1 MFSPDDRRAATRQ
14 VLVDIL
20 QQKGP
25 LLGAKLKV
33 LLFADLSRRLNIG
46 MPELEEMIPKLGP
59 FLAVNADLIQV
70 ARGQSDITV
79 SLAAPD
85 LTANTVDAASS
96 KVWFMAEVWQ
106 AFLNPDPQRRR
117 FFHRITHD
125 IVHFLSNSTAP
136 PNPEIACRVQADPA
150 FIEIGFAPAEVQTDW
165 MREFLETNVFLSEWN
180 KRVGRHFLS
189 VPFESAVNEAFSAA
203 LKQYG
208 GAWKR
213 LRSTKADQLIKEWA
227 DQNSVSVAD
236 LQKPSERT
244 PNTESDARVHLA
256 PSGSGTIGN
265 LKPTESAKTNELK
278 LALHRV
284 VDLLD
289 PQDLDQI
296 SVPISV
302 LVRVILENKD
312 DR

>member
-1 MFSPDDRRAATRQ
+1 MFSPDDPRTVTRQ

-20 QQKGP
+20 QQEGP

-33 LLFADLSRRLNIG
+33 LLFADLSRRLNVG
-46 MPELEEMIPKLGP
+46 MSELEKMIPKLGP
-59 FLAVNADLIQV
+59 FLAENVDLVQV

-79 SLAAPD
+79 SLASPD
-85 LTANTVDAASS
+85 LTVNTVDAASS
-96 KVWFMAEVWQ
+96 NVWFLAEVWQ

-117 FFHRITHD
+117 FFHRSTHK
-125 IVHFLSNSTAP
+125 IVHFLSNSTAR

-150 FIEIGFAPAEVQTDW
+150 FIEIDFAPAAVQTDW
-165 MREFLETNVFLSEWN
+165 MREFLETNAFLSEWS
-180 KRVGRHFLS
+180 KRVCRHFLS

-203 LKQYG
+203 LKQHSS
-208 GAWKR
+208 AWKR

-227 DQNSVSVAD
+227 DKNRVSVAD

-244 PNTESDARVHLA
+244 PNTESDARVHLG
-256 PSGSGTIGN
+256 PSGMIAN
-265 LKPTESAKTNELK
+265 LKPAESTQANELK

-289 PQDLDQI
+289 PQDLDRI

-302 LVRVILENKD
+302 LVRVMHENKD